1 MKRSFTKR
9 VRLTWLYVIAF
20 TLAISIASAYA
31 QPRLITGK
39 VVDAKTNEP
48 MLGVSILV
56 RGTNKGVITDAAGR
70 FSINAATGDV
80 LIASFVG
87 YNTATT
93 TLGAS
98 GTVSIALEPNDRALD
113 EVVVIG
119 YGVQKKKLLTGANIQ
134 VKGSEL
140 QKQSSTNA
148 IQALQGQAP
157 GVQITSTSGQ
167 PGEGLNVVIRG
178 KGTIGGVG
186 PLYVVDGIQTGD
198 ITYLNPADIES
209 IDVLKDAASAAIYGS
224 QSANG
229 VVLVTTKSG
238 RGAGRTQI
246 SFDGFW
252 GQQRVPS
259 KVDLLNAREYGVIMN
274 EVAVNSGKAPYFTS
288 EEISALGS
296 GTNWMDQMFVN
307 DAATQNYTLSANGS
321 SESSSFSTSLAYTGQ
336 AGIVGG
342 RALSNYERYNLRVNS
357 DHKLYKDVITLSQ
370 NLSFAYIN
378 NNGIAV
384 GNQYNNS
391 LRAAF
396 NTSPFVPMYDANGKF
411 FDNSN
416 STWYNGEANPYATMY
431 YNSQNTNNNQRLL
444 GNVTLGVNPLAGL
457 SFKSTLGIDYGSG
470 EGRSYAPIYKLSI
483 YSFNDNDRVYQSM
496 NKGQS
501 ITWDNSLTYDFSLAQ
516 KHHLQVMAGTSA
528 YQYSG
533 SSINANNRDLIIKD
547 LAHAWLS
554 NATNTNGANIGL
566 GGGPNTPDK
575 RLSAFGRL
583 SYNYKETYLLN
594 ATFRADGSSRF
605 AAGNRWGYFP
615 SVSAGW
621 VLSNEDFLK
630 SSAEWLNFLKLRV
643 SWGQVGN
650 QNIAAFQYLAPINFD
665 NTNYSFGTAEGTL
678 TPGAYPNRLGNVD
691 LKWETSQQ
699 TDIGLDATFLQNRF
713 TLNFDYYIKDTNDWL
728 IAAPIFAT
736 AGADAPFINGG
747 DVRNSG
753 IELAL
758 SFRDRLGD
766 FNYSIG
772 VNGAYNKNKV
782 GKIPTSDG
790 IVHGAT
796 NLLFDNSA
804 EFYRAQNGF
813 PIGYFWGLQTN
824 GLFQNEQDVLN
835 YRSST
840 GALIQPSAQPGDL
853 RFVDLNNDGSISDA
867 DRTMIGK
874 PNPDYTYGINLSASY
889 KGFDFS
895 LLASGVI
902 GADIVQSTRNV
913 TNIKANY
920 QSSILGRWHGE
931 GTSNYMPRLTEDN
944 RNFAQFSDLYI
955 KDGDYLR
962 INNVT
967 LGYDFGRALKKKF
980 LSQVRV
986 YFTVQNLYT
995 FTKYDGMDPEIGYN
1009 EGFSSGIDLGY
1020 YPRPRTF
1027 MFGANIKF

>member
-1 MKRSFTKR
+1 MNRSISKCK
-9 VRLTWLYVIAF
+9 VLTIVYVITF
-20 TLAISIASAYA
+20 TLAMGISTAFA
-31 QPRLITGK
+31 QQRRITGK
-39 VVDAKTNEP
+39 VMDAKTSGA
-48 MLGVSILV
+48 MLGVSIQV
-56 RGTNKGVITDAAGR
+56 KSSGKGAITDGNGN
-70 FSINAATGDV
+70 FSLMASTGDV

-87 YNTATT
+87 YKTASTTVGAANTV
-93 TLGAS
+93 L
-98 GTVSIALEPNDRALD
+98 INLESDDKSLE

-134 VKGSEL
+134 VKGSDL

-157 GVQITSTSGQ
+157 GVQITSSSGQ

-198 ITYLNPADIES
+198 INYLNPADIES

-238 RGAGRTQI
+238 KGVGRSQI

-259 KVDLLNAREYGVIMN
+259 KVGMLNAREYATIMN
-274 EVAVNSGKAPYFTS
+274 EAAVNSGKAPYFTNDQ
-288 EEISALGS
+288 IVALGN
-296 GTNWMDQMFVN
+296 GTNWMDRMFVDN
-307 DAATQNYTLSANGS
+307 AATQNYTFSANGS
-321 SESSSFSTSLAYTGQ
+321 SESSSYSTSLAYTGQ
-336 AGIVGG
+336 EGIVGG
-342 RALSNYERYNLRVNS
+342 KGLSNYERYNLRINS
-357 DHKLYKDVITLSQ
+357 DHKLYKNYITLSQ
-370 NLSFAYIN
+370 NLSFAYIK
-378 NNGIAV
+378 NNGISV
-384 GNQYNNS
+384 GNQYNNA

-396 NTSPFVPMYDANGKF
+396 NTSPLVPMYDADGNF

-416 STWYNGEANPYATMY
+416 STWYNGEANPYASMY

-444 GNVTLGVNPLAGL
+444 GNITLGINPIRGL
-457 SFKSTLGIDYGSG
+457 SFKSTLGIDYGAG
-470 EGRSYAPIYKLSI
+470 EGRSYQPIYRLSI

-501 ITWDNSLTYDFSLAQ
+501 ITWDNSLTYDFNLA
-516 KHHLQVMAGTSA
+516 KDHHFQVMVGSSA

-533 SSINANNRDLIIKD
+533 SNLNANNRDLIIKD
-547 LAHAWLS
+547 LDHAWIS

-566 GGGPNTPDK
+566 GGGPNTPDR
-575 RLSAFGRL
+575 RLSAFGRI
-583 SYNYKETYLLN
+583 SYNYRETYLLN

-605 AAGNRWGYFP
+605 AAANRWGYFP

-621 VLSNEDFLK
+621 VMSNEEFLK
-630 SSAEWLNFLKLRV
+630 GASSWLNFLKLRA

-665 NTNYSFGTAEGTL
+665 NTNYVFGTAEGVL
-678 TPGAYPNRLGNVD
+678 TPGAYPNRLGNTK
-691 LKWETSQQ
+691 LKWEVSQQ
-699 TDIGLDATFLQNRF
+699 TDIGLDAAFLQNRL
-713 TLNFDYYIKDTNDWL
+713 TINADYYVKKTKDWL
-728 IAAPIFAT
+728 IAAPILAT

-753 IELAL
+753 VELAV
-758 SFRDRLGD
+758 SFRDKVGD

-772 VNGAYNKNKV
+772 VNGAYNKNRV

-796 NLLFDNSA
+796 NLLFDNSQ
-804 EFYRAQNGF
+804 EFYRAQNGL
-813 PIGYFWGLQTN
+813 PIGYFWGLRTN
-824 GLFQNEQDVLN
+824 GLFQNEQEVLN
-835 YRSST
+835 YRSGT
-840 GALIQPSAQPGDL
+840 GALIQPNAQPGDL
-853 RFVDLNNDGSISDA
+853 RFVDINNDGKIDDS
-867 DRTMIGK
+867 DRTMVGK
-874 PNPDYTYGINLSASY
+874 PNPDYTYGINLTASY

-895 LLASGVI
+895 ILASGVI
-902 GADIVQSTRNV
+902 GADIVQSTRNI

-920 QSSILGRWHGE
+920 QTAILGRWHGE
-931 GTSNYMPRLTEDN
+931 NTSNYMPRVTEDN
-944 RNFAQFSDLYI
+944 RNFAQFSDLYV

-967 LGYDFGRALKKKF
+967 IGYDFGRVIKKKF
-980 LSQVRV
+980 LSQVRI
-986 YFTVQNLYT
+986 YLTAQNLYT
-995 FTKYDGMDPEIGYN
+995 FTRYDGMDPEIGYN

-1020 YPRPRTF
+1020 YPRPRTY